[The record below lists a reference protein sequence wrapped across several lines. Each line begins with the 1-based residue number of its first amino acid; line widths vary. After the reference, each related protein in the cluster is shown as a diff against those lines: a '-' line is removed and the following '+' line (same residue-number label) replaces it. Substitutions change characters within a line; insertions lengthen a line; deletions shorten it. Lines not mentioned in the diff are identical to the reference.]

1 MPTFEAATPLQ
12 RVCEQCGA
20 ALNAGVSCR
29 ERFDILLALD
39 HSRTEPWG
47 SRHGLAFAVFTLQH
61 ALDVPPEMIDRCLEM
76 LRRVYVNGEE
86 RQHVVAS
93 LRRDHGAPG
102 AASSPRDG
110 GSFTPNV
117 FAFTIDD
124 MGDFSADTY
133 AADLDA
139 WCRATIEAWS
149 R

>member
-1 MPTFEAATPLQ
+1 MPTHEAATPLQ

-20 ALNAGVSCR
+20 ALNAGVPCR
-29 ERFDILLALD
+29 ERFDVLLALD

-47 SRHGLAFAVFTLQH
+47 SRHGIAFTVFTLQH
-61 ALDVPPEMIDRCLEM
+61 AQGAPREMIERCLEM
-76 LRRVYVNGEE
+76 LRRVYVNREE
-86 RQHVVAS
+86 RQRVMTS
-93 LRRDHGAPG
+93 LRRDHVAPG
-102 AASSPRDG
+102 AASSKRDG

-133 AADLDA
+133 PADLDA